1 MKKGIKGDKYKCKKA
16 SQQALLPESRQTNE
30 GELDWGG
37 DSEMER
43 IQKKGWEEEGT
54 IWSEH
59 GLTKSDSVCV

>member
-54 IWSEH
+54 I
-59 GLTKSDSVCV
+59 

>member
-1 MKKGIKGDKYKCKKA
+1 MEKGLKGNKHKCKKA
-16 SQQALLPESRQTNE
+16 SQQALGPACPESRQTNE

-54 IWSEH
+54 I
-59 GLTKSDSVCV
+59 